1 MALIK
6 TVTARSLPLRKAL
19 RAISVSV
26 EGQSTCVMTR
36 IKRDGVSRWFRPS
49 DSMGIVDADAE
60 DQTRVWTVIG
70 DVRDD
75 IQSDSKLRTR
85 AMDEPSDF

>member
-1 MALIK
+1 
-6 TVTARSLPLRKAL
+6 
-19 RAISVSV
+19 
-26 EGQSTCVMTR
+26 
-36 IKRDGVSRWFRPS
+36 
-49 DSMGIVDADAE
+49 MGIVDADAE

>member
-1 MALIK
+1 
-6 TVTARSLPLRKAL
+6 
-19 RAISVSV
+19 
-26 EGQSTCVMTR
+26 
-36 IKRDGVSRWFRPS
+36 
-49 DSMGIVDADAE
+49 MGIVDADAE

-85 AMDEPSDF
+85 AWMNRQTSRCLTMRIVLVEVVGKPSAYEKELQSAQNQRKSTEKRDR